1 MNHDQRGH
9 ARTVFP
15 WSPKRNILSHL
26 ILKLS
31 RLLLRLC
38 QPAVLTIRLMGQHVL
53 RISHWFSP
61 RSTSYR
67 NPCHIT
73 TCATSPPLDED
84 SPVEELLAVVP
95 SFAHHLSCSTLFSK
109 FNSSYP
115 PHNLLTSRTVSLC
128 FRKETHVG
136 MRSRKSRPL
145 TPLTSVEPKHQR
157 HSHNHAGANDFQC
170 SIWIL

>member
-15 WSPKRNILSHL
+15 WSPKRNILSHH
-26 ILKLS
+26 IRKLS

-53 RISHWFSP
+53 RISHWFST

-84 SPVEELLAVVP
+84 RPVEELLVVP

-109 FNSSYP
+109 FNSSYT
-115 PHNLLTSRTVSLC
+115 PHNLLASRTVSL
-128 FRKETHVG
+128 F
-136 MRSRKSRPL
+136 
-145 TPLTSVEPKHQR
+145 PKR
-157 HSHNHAGANDFQC
+157 NACGNEVK
-170 SIWIL
+170 

>member
-1 MNHDQRGH
+1 MPSAVFQGTEISLHGETRDTELNGHAKVQFLVSCANESRLCGH

-67 NPCHIT
+67 NPSHIT

-84 SPVEELLAVVP
+84 SPVEELLVVVP

-109 FNSSYP
+109 FNSS
-115 PHNLLTSRTVSLC
+115 NNSLANRTVSLFLKRNAC
-128 FRKETHVG
+128 GNEVK
-136 MRSRKSRPL
+136 
-145 TPLTSVEPKHQR
+145 
-157 HSHNHAGANDFQC
+157 
-170 SIWIL
+170 